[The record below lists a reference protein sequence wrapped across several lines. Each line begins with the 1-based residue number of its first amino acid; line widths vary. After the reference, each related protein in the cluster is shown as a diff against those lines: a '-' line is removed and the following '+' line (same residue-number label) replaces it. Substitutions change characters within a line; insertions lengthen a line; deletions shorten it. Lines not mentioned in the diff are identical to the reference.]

1 MSATNEAPKK
11 LLLFNQYLETT
22 GAEEEELKQAL
33 APIKNDLLAVAVMP
47 AHAFD
52 APSDL
57 LVQTRHYDE
66 QAVLPRGLVLSVS
79 GTLAIVAPSVGD
91 QALPSNVHFVVNE
104 RSGFGVSAY
113 AITSPA
119 TQDDLEA
126 RFNRAKAERALPRF
140 ASTTPTHYISVTK
153 YRKPDAESD
162 SFAIVVGANDAPA
175 AVKLMEMLAERPQTI
190 RELVDSLDYR
200 ALLESSQKYRDELA
214 NEMAAALGVEID
226 TKPYSTA
233 LSHYIVK
240 TDDGRDEYKI
250 YHDAFN
256 TEDASTGAI
265 VSVGVTGGYVH
276 TSSKAGAGWRNETLS
291 SMPTTTGVHSAALH
305 KLAPVAFDE
314 SKVAFERTLPD
325 QAHRLAVS
333 QHARL
338 DEEFVQKT
346 LERSAKGEPS
356 SKVEHTFIGGVVAN
370 VSTHHLS
377 SKELLQLATSTQAK
391 SIPVPADHPIVASAI
406 AAYDEM
412 KARDL
417 LPADY
422 TLTQA
427 LSSEFSCEND
437 PLLSN
442 HSAHAPSETAI
453 TNELAVESLPTIATG
468 QRPRGW
474 RTYRRYRR
482 GYGTALA
489 LDVAFLA
496 ALAALGAPPLY
507 ARRLPPRYYY
517 KLA

>member
-1 MSATNEAPKK
+1 MSTANEAPKK

-22 GAEEEELKQAL
+22 GVEEEELKQAL
-33 APIKNDLLAVAVMP
+33 APIKGDLLAVVVMP

-57 LVQTRHYDE
+57 LVQTRHYGE
-66 QAVLPRGLVLSVS
+66 QAVLPRGLVLSVN
-79 GTLAIVAPSVGD
+79 GTLAIVAPSVGGET
-91 QALPSNVHFVVNE
+91 APSNVHFVVNE

-113 AITSPA
+113 AITSST

-126 RFNRAKAERALPRF
+126 RFNRAKAERALPRI

-153 YRKPDAESD
+153 YRQPDAETD

-190 RELVDSLDYR
+190 SELVESLDYR

-214 NEMAAALGVEID
+214 AEMAAALGVEID

-240 TDDGRDEYKI
+240 VDDGRDEYKI

-256 TEDASTGAI
+256 TEGASTGAI
-265 VSVGVTGGYVH
+265 VGVGATGGYVH
-276 TSSKAGAGWRNETLS
+276 TSSKAGGWRNETLS

-325 QAHRLAVS
+325 QAHRLAAS

-346 LERSAKGEPS
+346 LERSAKGESS
-356 SKVEHTFIGGVVAN
+356 SKTEHTFIGGVVAN

-391 SIPVPADHPIVASAI
+391 SIPVPVDHPIVASAI
-406 AAYDEM
+406 AAFDEM
-412 KARDL
+412 KARNL

-427 LSSEFSCEND
+427 LSSEFSYEND
-437 PLLSN
+437 PLLSD
-442 HSAHAPSETAI
+442 HSSHAALQTSI
-453 TNELAVESLPTIATG
+453 TNDLAVDSLPTIATG